1 MAFDPIST
9 VLDIGGKILDR
20 VIPDNNARQ
29 QAKDEL
35 AKAINDQ
42 DFQLTM
48 AQIQINLEE
57 AKSDNIFKSGWRPFT
72 AWVCATAFALHFVIL
87 PIVNIGVVG
96 WGYKAIV
103 IPFDMGTLLTVLG
116 GLLGLGTLRSIDKIK
131 GVA

>member
-1 MAFDPIST
+1 MPFDPIST

-29 QAKDEL
+29 AAKDEL

-48 AQIQINLEE
+48 AQIQVNLEE
-57 AKSDNIFKSGWRPFT
+57 AKSDSFFKSGWRPAT
-72 AWVCATAFALHFVIL
+72 AWVCAFAFALHFVIL
-87 PIVNIGVVG
+87 PIVNICVVAY
-96 WGYKAIV
+96 GYPAIV
-103 IPFDMGTLLTVLG
+103 IPFDMATLLTVLG

>member
-20 VIPDNNARQ
+20 VIPDTNARQ

-48 AQIQINLEE
+48 AQIQVNLEE
-57 AKSDNIFKSGWRPFT
+57 AKSDSLFKSGWRPAT
-72 AWVCATAFALHFVIL
+72 AWVCATAFALHFVLL
-87 PIVNIGVVG
+87 PIGNIFVVAFG
-96 WGYKAIV
+96 HPAII
-103 IPFDMGTLLTVLG
+103 IPFDMATLLTVLG